1 MDSFSNNAT
10 EKNVKHSLARWS
22 LACLVVGVLAACGGS
37 GGSSSG
43 ASTPSTPSTSVK
55 DSIAAAGALATNDT
69 ATNPSA
75 PFTVLQAAGLPAV
88 VVSGP
93 PKVNFAVF
101 SDGQAKADLT
111 ITSLSFAIAKLVPG
125 SNGNPDQ
132 WVNYI
137 YRKET
142 ATAGV
147 GPGGVPALVSAWQAT
162 TDAKQTD
169 PALLAA
175 QLVYN
180 PDGYYTYTFK
190 TDITQLAQT
199 NNVAFEP
206 TRTHRV
212 AIQLSYKNAA
222 GATVLVNPYFDFT
235 IDANGNSVAITD
247 ATKTRKMVDVTSC
260 NNCHDK
266 LSLHGGG
273 RVDTQFCVMCH
284 NPGTTDANS
293 GNVLTFATMVHKIHA
308 GKLLASQVAA
318 GGENYTIW
326 GYQNS
331 VNSYAD
337 VGFPQDLRNCTVCHS
352 GANASTPQGDNWK
365 SRPSQEACLTC
376 HASNAGSDWDTLHK
390 IIAGEYVGVGSPA
403 KALPNSQCARCH
415 GAGSVVSA
423 ERVHYNQAQQSAA
436 KYKMNIESV
445 MFNDTAD
452 HTGRSVS
459 VKYFLADPTNG
470 SKAYNLVTP
479 DCTGTT
485 ITCANTSQF
494 GNLRF
499 YLAYQ
504 SMVGQSGVVTEYS
517 SYNNGGSTANAYAY
531 KGTNDGSNHYT
542 VSIPLP
548 NDIPT
553 SVAFGTARVT
563 SIGQVKEPLLKVQW
577 ATDPRPPVVPQAL
590 IDVSV
595 QHTSQELALS
605 GTLQPRRTIVATEK
619 CNVCH
624 GMLGTA
630 SASNTLATAFHS
642 GARNIVEAC
651 VVCHDANRASTTVM
665 TNGMAL
671 NESYQF
677 KRLIHGI
684 HGNSKRAS
692 PFTHGNSVVDTFK
705 MDGTSAT
712 GGKSLSQQIDSAGT
726 AIVVDNY
733 AAEVQWPGMRAIPS
747 INCNACHVDNSYRN
761 DASPLGAAVISNS
774 LSKDKAGNYVNP
786 NVGIFAASG
795 ACVGAT
801 GSVAT
806 KDLACTATDWSKIPV
821 ISPKSATCTS
831 CHNGLTSTG
840 TTVLS
845 HVAEFGGAT
854 FGTKSQAEVA
864 ALPRETC
871 NDCHANGG
879 TKNVDIVH
887 GLN

>member
-1 MDSFSNNAT
+1 
-10 EKNVKHSLARWS
+10 
-22 LACLVVGVLAACGGS
+22 VGVLAGCGGS
-37 GGSSSG
+37 GGSTSG
-43 ASTPSTPSTSVK
+43 GSTPSTSVK

-75 PFTVLQAAGLPAV
+75 PFTVVQTAGLPAV

-101 SDGQAKADLT
+101 SDGQTKADLT
-111 ITSLSFAIAKLVPG
+111 MTNLSFAIAKLVPG
-125 SNGNPDQ
+125 SSGNPDQ

-147 GPGGVPALVSAWQAT
+147 GPGGVPALASAWQAT
-162 TDAKQTD
+162 TDGKQTD
-169 PALLAA
+169 PAQLAA

-199 NNVAFEP
+199 NNVVFEP

-235 IDANGNSVAITD
+235 IDANGNSVPVSD
-247 ATKTRKMVDVTSC
+247 STKTRKMVDVASC

-273 RVDTQFCVMCH
+273 RVDPQFCVMCH
-284 NPGTTDANS
+284 NPGTIDANS
-293 GNVLTFATMVHKIHA
+293 GNVLTLSTMVHKIHA
-308 GKLLASQVAA
+308 GKLLASQLAA
-318 GGENYTIW
+318 GGEDYTIW
-326 GYQNS
+326 GYQDS
-331 VNSYAD
+331 VHSYAD
-337 VGFPQDLRNCTVCHS
+337 VGFPQDLRNCSKCHT
-352 GANASTPQGDNWK
+352 GANPATPQGDNWK
-365 SRPSQEACLTC
+365 SKPSKEACLTC
-376 HASNAGSDWDTLHK
+376 HASNSGSAWDGLHSIVAGQFFPTPT
-390 IIAGEYVGVGSPA
+390 PA
-403 KALPNSQCARCH
+403 KSLPNSECVRCH
-415 GAGSVVSA
+415 GAGSVVGSD
-423 ERVHYNQAQQSAA
+423 RVHFNQAETNAA
-436 KYKMNIESV
+436 KYKMNIQSV
-445 MFNDTAD
+445 AFNDTAD
-452 HTGRSVS
+452 HKGRSVA
-459 VKYFLADPTNG
+459 VTYFLSDPTNG
-470 SKAYNLVTP
+470 NAAYNLVTS
-479 DCTGTT
+479 DCTGVGTASLS
-485 ITCANTSQF
+485 CGSSAKF

-499 YLAYQ
+499 NLGYQ
-504 SMVGQSGVVTEYS
+504 NMVGQSALTTEYS
-517 SYNNGGSTANAYAY
+517 AYNNGGNGATAYAY
-531 KGTNDGSNHYT
+531 LGKNDGSNHYT
-542 VSIPLP
+542 LSIPLP
-548 NDIPT
+548 DDSAT
-553 SVAFGTARVT
+553 AVATGTARVIT
-563 SIGQVKEPLLKVQW
+563 VGQVKEPLLRVTW
-577 ATDPRPPVVPQAL
+577 STDPRPPVVPTVL
-590 IDVSV
+590 IDTPV
-595 QHTSQELALS
+595 QHTYSELALS
-605 GTLQPRRTIVATEK
+605 GTLQARRTVVATEK

-624 GMLGTA
+624 STLGSA
-630 SASNTLATAFHS
+630 SGSNTLPTAFHS
-642 GARNIVEAC
+642 GARNTVEAC
-651 VVCHDANRASTTVM
+651 IVCHDANRASSTVM

-684 HGNSKRAS
+684 HGNSKRMY
-692 PFTHGNSVVDTFK
+692 PFTHGNSIVGKFN
-705 MDGTSAT
+705 MDGTSATT
-712 GGKSLSQQIDSAGT
+712 GGKSLSQQTDSAGT

-774 LSKDKAGNYVNP
+774 LSKDKAGNYTNP
-786 NVGIFAASG
+786 NVGIFEAKG

-801 GSVAT
+801 GSIAT
-806 KDLACTATDWSKIPV
+806 KNLACTATDWSKIPV
-821 ISPKSATCTS
+821 ISPKAATCTS
-831 CHNGLTSTG
+831 CHDGLTSTG
-840 TTVLS
+840 TTVIS
-845 HVAEFGGAT
+845 HVTEFGGAT
-854 FGTKSQAEVA
+854 FGTKTQAEVA